1 MDNTKKEL
9 LTLSAIKIIEI
20 REKFHNL
27 TISDLYDPNRMP
39 TELKCAHDENDK
51 LVDSCYRKQ
60 PFQTDEERLDYLF
73 LCYEEMIERERNND

>member
-1 MDNTKKEL
+1 
-9 LTLSAIKIIEI
+9 
-20 REKFHNL
+20 
-27 TISDLYDPNRMP
+27 MP